1 MSYLENAKS
10 DAQDTAENFRD
21 EIVEKFLE
29 GEVSNDLLNDYPN
42 GDEWHN
48 TNHTDKAYDL
58 LEAATLLDE
67 LDDYEE
73 TDSGLWAGQKPRD
86 AISSQAAYT
95 YANAVYGQWRDL
107 VEVINDDLELDLLRD
122 AIDEVDNEVADELTE
137 HRDDAEA
144 NDSCNDE
151 DENFDEEKYFAPFDE
166 DDKIERRKK
175 ELTVKIEARID
186 ALIAAFTD

>member
-1 MSYLENAKS
+1 MSYLEDAKS

-29 GEVSNDLLNDYPN
+29 GEVSNDLLNDYPG
-42 GDEWHN
+42 GDEWHL
-48 TNHTDKAYDL
+48 TNHTDKEYDL

-73 TDSGLWAGQKPRD
+73 TDSGLWESQKPRD

-107 VEVINDDLELDLLRD
+107 VEAINEDVELDLLRD
-122 AIDEVDNEVADELTE
+122 AIDEVDDEVADELKE
-137 HRDDAEA
+137 HRDEAEES
-144 NDSCNDE
+144 DSFNDE
-151 DENFDEEKYFAPFDE
+151 DDNFDEEKYSAPFDE
-166 DDKIERRKK
+166 DEEVERRKK
-175 ELTVKIEARID
+175 ELTAKVGARID
-186 ALIAAFTD
+186 ALIAAFTE